1 MASRHCLKRP
11 IAGTPSF
18 LSLYTARPSLA
29 HTPAVRARCLLALQC
44 CQYPQTAEENVRT
57 VRHVAAL
64 SVHLGSHSAG
74 DDSSTSC
81 VTQQRTRSAQDGCSD
96 NSPYDCVTYVA
107 GGRYMLH
114 VLPPSGVT
122 CVAYGL
128 QHTKHSPARLVML
141 AVRGGC
147 LFFKTLCVVL
157 GGQVTGG
164 TQWVWLCR

>member
-1 MASRHCLKRP
+1 MHVAV
-11 IAGTPSF
+11 IVGT
-18 LSLYTARPSLA
+18 TRKLA
-29 HTPAVRARCLLALQC
+29 CVSGIARCLLALQC

-147 LFFKTLCVVL
+147 LFFKDSVRGAWWSGYRGYPV
-157 GGQVTGG
+157 GMVM
-164 TQWVWLCR
+164 